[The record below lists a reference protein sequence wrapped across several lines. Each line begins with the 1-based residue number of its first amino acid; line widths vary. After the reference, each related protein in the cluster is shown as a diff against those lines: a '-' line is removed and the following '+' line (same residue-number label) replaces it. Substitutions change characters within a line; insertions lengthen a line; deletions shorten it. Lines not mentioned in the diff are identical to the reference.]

1 MTLASIPW
9 WGWLIIGGVCYFVQ
23 LNLSI
28 GEDLGS
34 RTQAKFRIVFVAL
47 CALSLLICVI
57 RFVKWVWQ
65 W

>member
-1 MTLASIPW
+1 MFASIPW
-9 WGWLIIGGVCYFVQ
+9 WGWLVICVVCYFVQ

-34 RTQAKFRIVFVAL
+34 RIQAKFRIVFIAGFV
-47 CALSLLICVI
+47 LSFLICVI